1 MSEVIPAQKSEKSYE
16 SLPNETFYIVCGVK
30 SGTEFN
36 IILSKLSPKPAKA
49 TIVIFVGEERKDIEI
64 DNWTNK
70 PISDVIPSFIQADQD
85 YDFSCEIIWKGF
97 HDTKLPSSLNLHH
110 HIEKFLEKPDF
121 KDFSNMR
128 ETAEN
133 QLVVKDIEFDIMKL
147 VIEFMYSGKIDSE
160 LPVDDLLC
168 MLRVAD
174 IYERKIQEQE
184 KFLVQSEYLKYTQQ
198 ILRDSTVKFV
208 RQHETLKKLCEEILI
223 SKLTSDN
230 ASEILEN
237 IRKMT
242 ELPSVQKS
250 EKNVLISHKWSLES
264 FDDEGGYKQLG
275 IYKSFE
281 ERGIGGSNIGKTKI
295 KALKYAD
302 DIVIIPEVKKGE
314 DVSDEYTGFHAT
326 KLPPFDD
333 VHRHLKHFQ
342 SESNFTDSGIKIDN
356 NNISVHKVILN
367 VKR

>member
-121 KDFSNMR
+121 KDFVIKIETNEIPVHKVILAAFSRVFSIMLQSNMR

-160 LPVDDLLC
+160 LPVDDLL
-168 MLRVAD
+168 
-174 IYERKIQEQE
+174 
-184 KFLVQSEYLKYTQQ
+184 S
-198 ILRDSTVKFV
+198 
-208 RQHETLKKLCEEILI
+208 
-223 SKLTSDN
+223 
-230 ASEILEN
+230 
-237 IRKMT
+237 
-242 ELPSVQKS
+242 
-250 EKNVLISHKWSLES
+250 
-264 FDDEGGYKQLG
+264 
-275 IYKSFE
+275 
-281 ERGIGGSNIGKTKI
+281 
-295 KALKYAD
+295 LKYAD

-314 DVSDEYTGFHAT
+314 DVSDEYTGFHT
-326 KLPPFDD
+326 IKLPSFDD

-342 SESNFTDSGIKIDN
+342 SEFNFTDSGIKIDN